1 MRWLRIG
8 MGVKRYVVG
17 IMAGTVLVGLAIA
30 MVLATVYRTVDFP
43 ESTSAAVGA
52 VTLQWIAHPVREI
65 IVGTIGF
72 CIMAGSVFLLFRS
85 VISVVIAPGEDVAEM
100 VYRGRLLRR
109 GPQVVSIGGGTGQGV
124 LLRGLKE
131 RTANIT
137 AVVTVADDG
146 GSSGRLRKEFQL
158 MPPGDLR
165 NCLASLADSEALMT
179 KLLDYRFRRGDGLQG
194 HSLGNLLIA
203 AMRDIA
209 GGVERGV
216 EGLSEVLRIHGSV
229 TPSTASDVHLAAEMV
244 DGDDSHRRVAHR
256 LQSKA
261 NPPGVPASQPGGGQR
276 RRGQRDPGGGSDR
289 DRPRQCL
296 YIDPAQPAGPRD
308 RRRRAPVAGDEAVR
322 RQRDYRA
329 RRDREL

>member
-1 MRWLRIG
+1 
-8 MGVKRYVVG
+8 
-17 IMAGTVLVGLAIA
+17 
-30 MVLATVYRTVDFP
+30 
-43 ESTSAAVGA
+43 
-52 VTLQWIAHPVREI
+52 
-65 IVGTIGF
+65 
-72 CIMAGSVFLLFRS
+72 
-85 VISVVIAPGEDVAEM
+85 M

-209 GGVERGV
+209 GGWSAAWRDCPRSCGF
-216 EGLSEVLRIHGSV
+216 
-229 TPSTASDVHLAAEMV
+229 TAA
-244 DGDDSHRRVAHR
+244 
-256 LQSKA
+256 
-261 NPPGVPASQPGGGQR
+261 
-276 RRGQRDPGGGSDR
+276 
-289 DRPRQCL
+289 
-296 YIDPAQPAGPRD
+296 
-308 RRRRAPVAGDEAVR
+308 
-322 RQRDYRA
+322 
-329 RRDREL
+329 

>member
-65 IVGTIGF
+65 IVGAIGF

-165 NCLASLADSEALMT
+165 NCPGLAG
-179 KLLDYRFRRGDGLQG
+179 RFGSPDDETARLPLPARRR
-194 HSLGNLLIA
+194 A
-203 AMRDIA
+203 A
-209 GGVERGV
+209 GPQSGE
-216 EGLSEVLRIHGSV
+216 S
-229 TPSTASDVHLAAEMV
+229 P
-244 DGDDSHRRVAHR
+244 HRRDARHR
-256 LQSKA
+256 
-261 NPPGVPASQPGGGQR
+261 R
-276 RRGQRDPGGGSDR
+276 RRGAAGLRAC
-289 DRPRQCL
+289 PRSCEST
-296 YIDPAQPAGPRD
+296 AA
-308 RRRRAPVAGDEAVR
+308 
-322 RQRDYRA
+322 
-329 RRDREL
+329 